1 MMPDQLWD
9 TTMDPSKRTLKRVT
23 VAHAEKCDALFATLM
38 GSNVTVR
45 KEFIVENSLDM
56 KLGEIDL

>member
-1 MMPDQLWD
+1 
-9 TTMDPSKRTLKRVT
+9 MDPSKRTLKRVT